1 MLARHFPPIG
11 GAGVH
16 RSLGTVRY
24 LPEHGYEV
32 TVVTGPGAQV
42 DRWSPQDPALLAE
55 LPAGTRI
62 ERTGPEP
69 PGRGGWAARAERLL
83 QRPAPWVSAWVRDA
97 VETGLRAAD
106 GIDLVYASCI
116 PYETALAGRR
126 LAGELGVPWVAD
138 LEDPWALD
146 EMRVHPTSA
155 HRRRDR
161 RRMIGALD
169 GAAAVIMCADE
180 AAVRMRAALPPA
192 PGRRIESVPIGY
204 EPAAFTGPRP
214 ARDGDTV
221 RIVHTGSLHTELGEA
236 HRRSA
241 AWRRRLGGSS
251 LDVDI
256 LTRSHVFLL
265 EAVERAIAAQPEL
278 RERLRVHLAGG
289 LTAGDRA
296 VIGDR
301 PFVVDEGQLSHGDTI
316 ALMRSADLLFLPMHE
331 LPPGRRAGLVPYK
344 TYEYLAARR
353 PILAAVPDGD
363 VRDLLAPL
371 AQASVVRPS
380 DTAAMAEAI
389 GAWAERAPAPDS
401 PPPPE
406 LERRRSVERIAAV
419 LDSVLAS

>member
-32 TVVTGPGAQV
+32 SVVTGPGAQV
-42 DRWSPQDPALLAE
+42 DRWSAQDPALLAE
-55 LPAGTRI
+55 LPPGTRL

-69 PGRGGWAARAERLL
+69 PASQGWVARAERLL
-83 QRPAPWVSAWVRDA
+83 QRPAPWVTAWVRDA
-97 VETGLRAAD
+97 VETARGVAD
-106 GIDLVYASCI
+106 GVDLIYASCI
-116 PYETALAGRR
+116 PYETALAGQR
-126 LAGELGVPWVAD
+126 LARELGVPWVAD

-161 RRMIGALD
+161 QRMIAALD

-192 PGRRIESVPIGY
+192 QRRIESVPIGY

-214 ARDGDTV
+214 ARDDGTV
-221 RIVHTGSLHTELGEA
+221 RIVHTGSMHTELGEA

-241 AWRRRLGGSS
+241 RWRRRLGGSS

-265 EAVERAIAAQPEL
+265 EAADRAIAAEPAL
-278 RERLRVHLAGG
+278 RDRLRVHLAGG
-289 LTAGDRA
+289 LTDGDRT

-301 PFVVDEGQLSHGDTI
+301 PYVVDDGLLSHGETV

-353 PILAAVPDGD
+353 PILAAVGDGD
-363 VRDLLAPL
+363 VRDLLEPL
-371 AQASVVRPS
+371 PNASVVRPS
-380 DTAAMAEAI
+380 DTVAMA
-389 GAWAERAPAPDS
+389 GALRDWAARAPAPDTA
-401 PPPPE
+401 PPPQ

-419 LDSVLAS
+419 LDSVLGR